1 MITLNSGDT
10 IVLQVD
16 NNSLYLSTMD
26 NTWAPDETTVIR
38 LETSEVENLINELI
52 KSLADI
58 KAISIQH

>member
-26 NTWAPDETTVIR
+26 ITSETIESTVIR
-38 LETSEVENLINELI
+38 LETNEIENLINKLI
-52 KSLADI
+52 EALSDI
-58 KAISIQH
+58 KAISI

>member
-10 IVLQVD
+10 IELQVD
-16 NNSLYLSTMD
+16 DNSLYLSTIDSTLM
-26 NTWAPDETTVIR
+26 PLESTVIR

>member
-10 IVLQVD
+10 IELQVD
-16 NNSLYLSTMD
+16 DNSLYLSTID
-26 NTWAPDETTVIR
+26 STLFPNESTVIR
-38 LETSEVENLINELI
+38 LETNEVENLINELI

>member
-16 NNSLYLSTMD
+16 DNSLYLSTMD
-26 NTWAPDETTVIR
+26 TTLGLDSTVIR
-38 LETSEVENLINELI
+38 LETSEIENLINELI